1 MTSTRSSGAFAALA
15 VLCLS
20 VRAEMS
26 AEELANLAL
35 NPMGNLVSAPGST
48 RFKRNQP

>member
-1 MTSTRSSGAFAALA
+1 MTSTRSSGALAALA
-15 VLCLS
+15 APCPPL
-20 VRAEMS
+20 RGEMS
-26 AEELANLAL
+26 AEELANMAL